1 MKLKSSLV
9 PDKIPEQYAKACLED
24 YEIRRQLR
32 MRMLLAFISENK
44 TEYLKFAR
52 SGLDSHLPRNS

>member
-1 MKLKSSLV
+1 
-9 PDKIPEQYAKACLED
+9 
-24 YEIRRQLR
+24 

-52 SGLDSHLPRNS
+52 SGADSHPPKNS